1 MLTKTTPPRST
12 KIHRNSEKI
21 KVCQRGR
28 LNMELLLA
36 IGIRRSRCCFSA
48 CTLQVHQSICIVHDS
63 SEPLPSSEGDSP
75 ETYLMRPACVLHA
88 VAHAT
93 NTFAYA
99 LYCSSDTVLD
109 KSSRERSQTSAFHQ
123 LLIPGSLDNGCPIA
137 GFDTHARVFAQ
148 DLTQASSLLHATCQP
163 SCGTIQSNG
172 ILFPQ
177 NGATRTILNGCL
189 IAKNIGV
196 SCAEN
201 M

>member
-99 LYCSSDTVLD
+99 LYCSSDTILD

-137 GFDTHARVFAQ
+137 GFDTQTQIHRLSRSDTHARVFAQ
-148 DLTQASSLLHATCQP
+148 D
-163 SCGTIQSNG
+163 
-172 ILFPQ
+172 
-177 NGATRTILNGCL
+177 
-189 IAKNIGV
+189 
-196 SCAEN
+196 
-201 M
+201 